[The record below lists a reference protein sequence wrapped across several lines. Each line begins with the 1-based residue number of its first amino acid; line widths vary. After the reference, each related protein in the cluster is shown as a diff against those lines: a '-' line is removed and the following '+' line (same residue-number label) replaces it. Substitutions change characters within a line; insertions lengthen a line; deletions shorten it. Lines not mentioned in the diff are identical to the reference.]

1 MGVFDKSLASL
12 LPALPRSV
20 VHSVARRYIAG
31 ATLAEALACVETLN
45 EHGAAATVDILGE
58 SCEDRDSAL
67 RTRDAY
73 AELIAALDERG
84 LDANV
89 SVKLTALGL
98 AFDPE
103 LCADSVRGLCAQAAE
118 IDSFVR
124 IDMEDSPYTQATLD
138 LYATLRADFDN
149 VGPVLQAYL
158 RRTLDDAKALA
169 EHQAS
174 VRLCKGI
181 YVEPREIAWKD
192 REIVRRNYV
201 RALEI
206 LLAGGCYVGIA
217 THDELL
223 VWEALR
229 LIDELELGREDYE
242 FQMLLGVDDE
252 LRKILIEGGH
262 RLRVYV
268 PFGEQ
273 WYEYSMRRL
282 KENPEIA
289 GHVARATLSR

>member
-1 MGVFDKSLASL
+1 M
-12 LPALPRSV
+12 
-20 VHSVARRYIAG
+20 
-31 ATLAEALACVETLN
+31 
-45 EHGAAATVDILGE
+45 DILGE
-58 SCEDRDSAL
+58 HTESRDAAL

-73 AELIAALDERG
+73 AGLLRALDERG
-84 LDANV
+84 LDSNV
-89 SVKLTALGL
+89 SIKLTALGL
-98 AFDPE
+98 VSDPE
-103 LCADSVRGLCAQAAE
+103 LCLESTRSLCAEAASL
-118 IDSFVR
+118 DNFVR
-124 IDMEDSPYTQATLD
+124 IDMEDSAVTQATLD
-138 LYATLRADFDN
+138 LYEEVRKEHDN

-158 RRTLDDAKALA
+158 RRTPDDARKLA

-181 YVEPREIAWKD
+181 YVEPRQIAWKD

-206 LLAGGCYVGIA
+206 LMEGGCYVGVA

-229 LIDELELGREDYE
+229 IVEDLELEREDYE

-252 LRKILIEGGH
+252 LRKILIDGGH
-262 RLRVYV
+262 RMRVYV
-268 PFGEQ
+268 PYGEQ
-273 WYEYSMRRL
+273 WYEYSLRRL

>member
-1 MGVFDKSLASL
+1 VGVFDKSLASL
-12 LPALPRSV
+12 LPALPKGV

-31 ATLAEALACVETLN
+31 ASLDEALACVEGLN
-45 EHGAAATVDILGE
+45 EAGAAATVDILGE
-58 SCEDRDSAL
+58 SCEDRDAAL

-73 AELIAALDERG
+73 AELLGALDERG

-89 SVKLTALGL
+89 SIKLTALGL
-98 AFDPE
+98 ALDPG
-103 LCADSVRGLCAQAAE
+103 LCEESVRALCTQAGE
-118 IDSFVR
+118 LENFVR

-138 LYATLRADFDN
+138 LYESLRADFDN

-158 RRTLDDAKALA
+158 RRTIEDAKALA
-169 EHQAS
+169 AHQAS

-181 YVEPREIAWKD
+181 YVEPRKIAWKD
-192 REIVRRNYV
+192 RETVRRNFV
-201 RALEI
+201 RALDI
-206 LLAGGCYVGIA
+206 MMAGGCYLGIA

-229 LIDELELGREDYE
+229 LIDEHELSHEDYE

-252 LRKILIEGGH
+252 LREILIDGGH